1 MINAFIKH
9 FVEEELES
17 IDVSF
22 FTICDGAIFPITAR
36 GGWE

>member
-17 IDVSF
+17 IDISF
-22 FTICDGAIFPITAR
+22 FTICDGAISSNSCR
-36 GGWE
+36 SLE